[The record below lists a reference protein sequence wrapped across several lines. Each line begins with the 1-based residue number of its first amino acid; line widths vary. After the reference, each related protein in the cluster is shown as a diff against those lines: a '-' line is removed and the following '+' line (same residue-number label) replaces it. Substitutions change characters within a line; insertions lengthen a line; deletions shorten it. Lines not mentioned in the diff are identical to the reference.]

1 MRVISLFALCAL
13 VFTAMSAPAPLS
25 AQGVVRVFVDG
36 DRVAFDQPPIVLES
50 RILVPLRGV
59 FEKMGATVTWE
70 NDTRTVLAVRGNTV
84 VELVIGRRSAQV
96 NNRTLPLDVPAMIV
110 GGRTLVPL
118 RFISESMGASVEW
131 QDATRTVLISTG
143 SAPVGQPPP
152 AQPPAAPPQAA
163 PRTFSGT
170 LVEIRTGETPRIGVE
185 IGEQDRRIVRASITP
200 DTSITRVNVT
210 TNTGGAVSLNALK
223 MGDEAEVVLGAEN
236 RAERIRATF
245 KTALGR
251 VDSVG
256 PRGRGLVL
264 TNGQRYRLAE
274 HVEVVINDQA
284 SNLGALRRG
293 MVVTLRMNP
302 PTDIVWGITAESVA
316 GQEPPTRPGRPS
328 IATPESGAAIASPL
342 DNSGTAEAT
351 RVLVRIDSLLGV
363 RLGAA
368 DADVGQYGRYAV
380 SLSYQNVFSGW
391 PIVVTVMAVNRFGL
405 ESDPA
410 TVTVRQR

>member
-1 MRVISLFALCAL
+1 MCTLCAL
-13 VFTAMSAPAPLS
+13 LVTAMSAPTPLS

-50 RILVPLRGV
+50 RVLVPLRGV

-70 NDTRTVLAVRGNTV
+70 NDTRTVVAVRGNTV

-131 QDATRTVLISTG
+131 QNETRTVLISTG

-152 AQPPAAPPQAA
+152 AAPPQAPPQAA

-170 LVEIRTGETPRIGVE
+170 LVEVRTGENPRISVE
-185 IGEQDRRIVRASITP
+185 LGEQDRRITRASITP
-200 DTSITRVNVT
+200 DTGITRVNLT

-223 MGDEAEVVLGAEN
+223 VGDEVEVRLAPN
-236 RAERIRATF
+236 NSHAERIRATF

-251 VDSVG
+251 LDTVG

-274 HVEVVINDQA
+274 QVEVVINDQA

-293 MVVTLRMNP
+293 MVVALRLNP
-302 PTDIVWGITAESVA
+302 PTDIVWGITAESVT

-328 IATPESGAAIASPL
+328 IASPESGSTIASPVEI
-342 DNSGTAEAT
+342 SGTAEGAT
-351 RVLVRIDSLLGV
+351 RVLVRVDSLLGV

-368 DADVGQYGRYAV
+368 DVDVGQNGRYTV
-380 SLSYQNVFSGW
+380 RLQYQNVFSGW
-391 PIVVTVMAVNRFGL
+391 PIIVTVMAVNRFGL

-410 TVTVRQR
+410 SVTVRQR